1 VKAIMVMFDSLNRR
15 MLPPYGDS
23 WVHAPNFSRLAKRS
37 AVFDS
42 CFVGSMPC
50 IPARR
55 ELHTGRYNFLHR
67 SWGPLEPFDDSM
79 PELLKKNGVYTHLA
93 TDHQHYFEDGGATY
107 HHRYNTWEFFRGQE
121 GDCWKG
127 EVHNPD
133 IPENIRRLKK
143 PIWRQDWVNR
153 QYIQDEQDY
162 PQAQT
167 FAAGLEFIRKN
178 YQQDRW
184 FLQIETFDPHEP
196 FFVPQ
201 RFLDLYPHEYRG
213 PHFDWP
219 DYALVTETE
228 EQVRHLQYQYA
239 ALVSM
244 CDEHLGKVLDL
255 MDELD
260 LWEDTLLIVTTDHG
274 ILLGERE
281 TWLKNIQ
288 PLYNEIAQI
297 PLFIW
302 DPRSR
307 TAGERRSSLVQ
318 TIDIA
323 PTILEFFNIPR
334 PLDMQGEPLVEA
346 IDSDSP
352 VREAALFGYH
362 GGHINVTD
370 RRYVYMR
377 GPARGDN
384 EPLFQYTLMPTH
396 IKSMFSVD
404 ELQNIQLAEPFSFTK
419 GCRTMKIA
427 GMGTIVVP
435 NPFLYGTQLFDLE
448 SDPRQ
453 ENPIHDPEVELRLLK
468 QMIALMQENETPAE
482 QYERMGLPPSGEVN
496 ESHLALEQDRPTGD
510 YIGTTKVAW
519 QGQGEKM
526 FHTLLHLIPY
536 PVQRQVCL
544 RFEAG
549 LRQEGYTELDEDL
562 TSALMLRAAPA
573 GMEQSLKLFAELV
586 VKTSKRASAG
596 GGE

>member
-1 VKAIMVMFDSLNRR
+1 MVMFDSLNRR
-15 MLPPYGDS
+15 MLPPYGGE
-23 WVHAPNFSRLAKRS
+23 WVHAPNFTRLAER
-37 AVFDS
+37 AATFDS
-42 CFVGSMPC
+42 CYVGSMPC

-127 EVHNPD
+127 EVASPA

-143 PIWRQDWVNR
+143 PTWRQDWVNR
-153 QYIQDEQDY
+153 QYIQDEEDF

-167 FAAGLEFIRKN
+167 FAAGLEFIRTN
-178 YQQDRW
+178 CRQDRW

-196 FFVPQ
+196 FYVPQ
-201 RFLDLYPHEYRG
+201 RFLDLYPHEYGG

-219 DYALVTETE
+219 DYALVTETQ
-228 EQVRHLQYQYA
+228 EQVRHLQLQYA

-244 CDEHLGKVLDL
+244 CDEYLGKVLDL
-255 MDELD
+255 MDELN
-260 LWEDTLLIVTTDHG
+260 LWDDTLLIVTTDHG

-288 PLYNEIAQI
+288 PLYNDIAQI

-307 TAGERRSSLVQ
+307 AAGARRSSLVQ

-323 PTILEFFNIPR
+323 PTLLEFFDVPR
-334 PLDMQGEPLVEA
+334 PPDMQGKPLVEA
-346 IDSDSP
+346 VEKDTP

-362 GGHINVTD
+362 GGHINLTD
-370 RRYVYMR
+370 GRYVYMR

-384 EPLFQYTLMPTH
+384 EPLYQYTLMPTH

-404 ELQNIQLAEPFSFTK
+404 ELQEIQLAEPFSFTK

-435 NPFLYGTQLFDLE
+435 NPFLYGSLLFDLQ
-448 SDPRQ
+448 SDPGQ
-453 ENPIHDPEVELRLLK
+453 ENPIRDPQVELRLLK
-468 QMIALMQENETPAE
+468 QMVTLMQENEAPQE
-482 QYERMGLPPSGEVN
+482 QYERMGLPAGGEVN
-496 ESHLALEQDRPTGD
+496 ESHLPQEQELLAGGLFDETEFS
-510 YIGTTKVAW
+510 W
-519 QGQGEKM
+519 QGQSKRM
-526 FHTLLHLIPY
+526 YHTLLHLTPY
-536 PVQRQVCL
+536 PVQRQVRQ
-544 RFEAG
+544 RFEAA
-549 LRQEGYTELDEDL
+549 LRQQGRTDLDEDL
-562 TSALMLRAAPA
+562 VAALMQRAAPP
-573 GMEQSLKLFAELV
+573 GMEQTLKLFAELV
-586 VKTSKRASAG
+586 TATSRSAAAG
-596 GGE
+596 KSQ